1 MDYLIGGAGILMLL
15 FLAYCAI
22 AIPYYYIKKIYFKT
36 KGIKKSATNLSIK
49 LQKDNTRRTL
59 DRLFNAILD
68 IQEYKR
74 IQKRDLKSQKI
85 PIGFNERVT
94 KIQKQLLLDMLGPAT
109 KAELKREL
117 FDPYINDKAN
127 SKLVKDG
134 LKHVL
139 KNYKIKN

>member
-1 MDYLIGGAGILMLL
+1 MEYLIGGVGILMLL

-22 AIPYYYIKKIYFKT
+22 AIPYYYIKKIYLKT

-59 DRLFNAILD
+59 DRLVNAMKVSEEYMKNSGGKMLLKD
-68 IQEYKR
+68 QEK
-74 IQKRDLKSQKI
+74 
-85 PIGFNERVT
+85 VT
-94 KIQKQLLLDMLGPAT
+94 EIQKQLLWDMVGPAT

-117 FDPYINDKAN
+117 FDPLIEDKAN
-127 SKLVKDG
+127 SKLIKDG

-139 KNYKIKN
+139 SNYKIKN

>member
-1 MDYLIGGAGILMLL
+1 MDYLIYGVAIIMLL

-36 KGIKKSATNLSIK
+36 KGIKKSAVNLSVK

-59 DRLFNAILD
+59 ERLLNAMKEGEEYMKSSGGKMLLKD
-68 IQEYKR
+68 QEK
-74 IQKRDLKSQKI
+74 
-85 PIGFNERVT
+85 VT
-94 KIQKQLLLDMLGPAT
+94 KIQKQLLLDMIGPAT

-117 FDPYINDKAN
+117 FDPLINDKSN
-127 SKLVKDG
+127 SKLIKDG

-139 KNYKIKN
+139 KNYKIKD

>member
-1 MDYLIGGAGILMLL
+1 VEYLIGGVGILMLL

-22 AIPYYYIKKIYFKT
+22 AIPYYYIKKIYLKT

-59 DRLFNAILD
+59 DRLVNAMKVSEEYMKNSGGKMLLKD
-68 IQEYKR
+68 QEK
-74 IQKRDLKSQKI
+74 
-85 PIGFNERVT
+85 VT
-94 KIQKQLLLDMLGPAT
+94 EIQKQLLWDMVGPAT

-117 FDPYINDKAN
+117 FDPLIEDKAN
-127 SKLVKDG
+127 SKLIKDG

-139 KNYKIKN
+139 SNYKIKN

>member
-1 MDYLIGGAGILMLL
+1 MDYLIYGVAIIMLL

-36 KGIKKSATNLSIK
+36 KGLKKSAVNLSAK

-59 DRLFNAILD
+59 ERLLNAMKEGEENMKSSGGKMLLKD
-68 IQEYKR
+68 QEK
-74 IQKRDLKSQKI
+74 
-85 PIGFNERVT
+85 VT
-94 KIQKQLLLDMLGPAT
+94 KIQKQLLLDMIGPAT

-117 FDPYINDKAN
+117 FDPLINDKTN
-127 SKLVKDG
+127 SKLIKDG

-139 KNYKIKN
+139 KNYKIKD

>member
-1 MDYLIGGAGILMLL
+1 MEYLIGGVGILMLL

-59 DRLFNAILD
+59 DRLVNAMKVSEEYTKNSGGKMLLKD
-68 IQEYKR
+68 QEK
-74 IQKRDLKSQKI
+74 
-85 PIGFNERVT
+85 VT
-94 KIQKQLLLDMLGPAT
+94 EIQKQLLWDMVGPAT

-117 FDPYINDKAN
+117 FDPLIEDKAN
-127 SKLVKDG
+127 SKLIKDG

-139 KNYKIKN
+139 NNYKIKD

>member
-1 MDYLIGGAGILMLL
+1 MEYIIGGVGILMLL

-59 DRLFNAILD
+59 DRLVNAMKD
-68 IQEYKR
+68 GEEYKR
-74 IQKRDLKSQKI
+74 ISGDKTFIRFQ
-85 PIGFNERVT
+85 ERVT
-94 KIQKQLLLDMLGPAT
+94 KIQKQLLWDMVGPAT

-117 FDPYINDKAN
+117 FDPLIKDKGN
-127 SKLVKDG
+127 SKLIKDG

-139 KNYKIKN
+139 KNYKIKD

>member
-1 MDYLIGGAGILMLL
+1 MLL

-36 KGIKKSATNLSIK
+36 KGIKKSATNLSVK

-59 DRLFNAILD
+59 DRLVNAMKVSEEYMKNSGGKMLLKD
-68 IQEYKR
+68 QEK
-74 IQKRDLKSQKI
+74 
-85 PIGFNERVT
+85 VT
-94 KIQKQLLLDMLGPAT
+94 EIQKQLLWDMVGPAT

-117 FDPYINDKAN
+117 FDPLISDKAN
-127 SKLVKDG
+127 SKLIKDG

-139 KNYKIKN
+139 NNYKIKD

>member
-1 MDYLIGGAGILMLL
+1 MDYLIGGVGILMLL

-36 KGIKKSATNLSIK
+36 KGLKKSAVNLSAK

-59 DRLFNAILD
+59 DRLLNAMLD
-68 IQEYKR
+68 IEEYKR
-74 IQKRDLKSQKI
+74 IKKRDLKSQKI
-85 PIGFNERVT
+85 PIGFKERVT
-94 KIQKQLLLDMLGPAT
+94 KIQKELLLDMIGPAT

-117 FDPYINDKAN
+117 FDPLINDKTN
-127 SKLVKDG
+127 SKLIKDG

-139 KNYKIKN
+139 KNYKIKD

>member
-1 MDYLIGGAGILMLL
+1 MDYLIYGVAIIMLL

-36 KGIKKSATNLSIK
+36 KGLKKSAVNLSAK

-59 DRLFNAILD
+59 ERLLNAMKEGEENMKSSGGKMLLKD
-68 IQEYKR
+68 QEK
-74 IQKRDLKSQKI
+74 
-85 PIGFNERVT
+85 VT
-94 KIQKQLLLDMLGPAT
+94 KIQKQLLLDMIGPAT

-117 FDPYINDKAN
+117 FDPIINNKSN
-127 SKLVKDG
+127 SKLIKDG

-139 KNYKIKN
+139 KNYKIND

>member
-1 MDYLIGGAGILMLL
+1 MLL

-22 AIPYYYIKKIYFKT
+22 AIPYYYIKKIYLKT

-59 DRLFNAILD
+59 DRLVNAMKVSEEYMKNSGGKMLLKD
-68 IQEYKR
+68 QEK
-74 IQKRDLKSQKI
+74 
-85 PIGFNERVT
+85 VT
-94 KIQKQLLLDMLGPAT
+94 EIQKQLLWDMVGPAT

-117 FDPYINDKAN
+117 FDPLIEDKAN
-127 SKLVKDG
+127 SKLIKDG

-139 KNYKIKN
+139 SNYKIKN

>member
-1 MDYLIGGAGILMLL
+1 MEYIIGGVGILMLL

-59 DRLFNAILD
+59 DRLLNAMKEGEEYMKSSGGKMLLKD
-68 IQEYKR
+68 QEK
-74 IQKRDLKSQKI
+74 
-85 PIGFNERVT
+85 VT
-94 KIQKQLLLDMLGPAT
+94 EIQKQLLWDMVGPAT

-117 FDPYINDKAN
+117 FDPLIKDKTN
-127 SKLVKDG
+127 SKLIKDG

-139 KNYKIKN
+139 KNYKIKD

>member
-1 MDYLIGGAGILMLL
+1 MNELTVKFD
-15 FLAYCAI
+15 
-22 AIPYYYIKKIYFKT
+22 KKISFKT
-36 KGIKKSATNLSIK
+36 KVIKKSAINLSIK

-74 IQKRDLKSQKI
+74 IKKRDLKSQKT
-85 PIGFNERVT
+85 PICFKERVT
-94 KIQKQLLLDMLGPAT
+94 KFQKQLLLDMIGPAT
-109 KAELKREL
+109 KTELKREL
-117 FDPYINDKAN
+117 FDPYINDKTN

-139 KNYKIKN
+139 KNYKIKD

>member
-1 MDYLIGGAGILMLL
+1 VEYLIGGVGILMLL

-59 DRLFNAILD
+59 DRLVNAMKVSEEYMKNSGGKMLLKD
-68 IQEYKR
+68 QEK
-74 IQKRDLKSQKI
+74 
-85 PIGFNERVT
+85 VT
-94 KIQKQLLLDMLGPAT
+94 EIQKQLLWDMVGPAT

-117 FDPYINDKAN
+117 FDPLINNKSN
-127 SKLVKDG
+127 SKLIKDG

-139 KNYKIKN
+139 KNYKIKD

>member
-1 MDYLIGGAGILMLL
+1 MDYLIGGVGILMLL

-36 KGIKKSATNLSIK
+36 KGIKKSAVNLSVK

-59 DRLFNAILD
+59 ERLLNAMKEGEEYMKSSGGKMLLKD
-68 IQEYKR
+68 QEK
-74 IQKRDLKSQKI
+74 
-85 PIGFNERVT
+85 VT
-94 KIQKQLLLDMLGPAT
+94 KIQKQLLLDMIGPAT

-117 FDPYINDKAN
+117 FDPLINDKSN
-127 SKLVKDG
+127 SKLIKDG

-139 KNYKIKN
+139 KNYKIKD

>member
-1 MDYLIGGAGILMLL
+1 MEYIIGGVGILMLL

-36 KGIKKSATNLSIK
+36 KGLKKSAVNLSAK

-59 DRLFNAILD
+59 ERLLNAMKEGEEYMKSSGGKMLLKD
-68 IQEYKR
+68 QEK
-74 IQKRDLKSQKI
+74 
-85 PIGFNERVT
+85 VT
-94 KIQKQLLLDMLGPAT
+94 KIQKQLLLDMIGPAT

-117 FDPYINDKAN
+117 FDPLIKDKSN
-127 SKLVKDG
+127 SKLIKDG

-139 KNYKIKN
+139 KNYKIKD

>member
-1 MDYLIGGAGILMLL
+1 MLL

-22 AIPYYYIKKIYFKT
+22 AIPYYYIKKIYLKT

-59 DRLFNAILD
+59 DRLVNAMKVSE
-68 IQEYKR
+68 EYMKNSGG
-74 IQKRDLKSQKI
+74 KMLLKDQ
-85 PIGFNERVT
+85 ERVT
-94 KIQKQLLLDMLGPAT
+94 KIQKQLLWDMVGPAT

-117 FDPYINDKAN
+117 FDPLIKDKGN
-127 SKLVKDG
+127 SKLIKDG

-139 KNYKIKN
+139 SNYKIKN

>member
-1 MDYLIGGAGILMLL
+1 MEYIIGGVGILMLL
-15 FLAYCAI
+15 FLAYCVI

-59 DRLFNAILD
+59 DRLVNAMKVSEEYMKNSGGKMLLKD
-68 IQEYKR
+68 QEK
-74 IQKRDLKSQKI
+74 
-85 PIGFNERVT
+85 VT
-94 KIQKQLLLDMLGPAT
+94 EIQKQLLWDMVGPAT

-117 FDPYINDKAN
+117 FDPLIEDKAN
-127 SKLVKDG
+127 SKLIKDG

-139 KNYKIKN
+139 NNYKIKD